1 MGKWLPGVSF
11 SGDAIEWVSAD
22 VFMSVF
28 LKLKVPR
35 FRRCGV
41 EVTVAVTV
49 SALIDRRG
57 RDPDTR
63 RPRAEAFFY
72 AVLEINLAK

>member
-49 SALIDRRG
+49 NALIDLGAAIPIHAVPKG
-57 RDPDTR
+57 RS
-63 RPRAEAFFY
+63 FY
-72 AVLEINLAK
+72 CSA